1 MYIDEFTVFIIVKIP
16 ILKDLSKSMF
26 DIVNKIVIKNNERTN
41 INIDRKYLFIS
52 EISVF
57 ELIKDTLFEYIWF
70 GLVWDNKL
78 FNENLIK
85 LINLITLTPELVEKK
100 EPPMITSIKNKKYKL
115 FELLLNEIPIFDT
128 LLVTDTKR
136 FKKLPSLLK
145 KINVN
150 DKTTSK

>member
-1 MYIDEFTVFIIVKIP
+1 VYIDEFTVFIIVKIP

-26 DIVNKIVIKNNERTN
+26 DIVNKIVIKNNEKTN

-57 ELIKDTLFEYIWF
+57 EFIKDTLFEYIWF

-100 EPPMITSIKNKKYKL
+100 EPPMMTSIKNKKYKL
-115 FELLLNEIPIFDT
+115 FELLLNEIPIFET

-136 FKKLPSLLK
+136 FKKLESLLK
-145 KINVN
+145 KMNTN

>member
-26 DIVNKIVIKNNERTN
+26 DIVNKIVIKNNESTN

-145 KINVN
+145 KININ

>member
-26 DIVNKIVIKNNERTN
+26 DIVNKIVIKNNEKTN

-57 ELIKDTLFEYIWF
+57 EFIKDTLFEYIWF

-100 EPPMITSIKNKKYKL
+100 EPPMMTSIKNKKYKL
-115 FELLLNEIPIFDT
+115 FELLLNEIPIFET

-136 FKKLPSLLK
+136 FKKLESLLK
-145 KINVN
+145 KMNTN

>member
-1 MYIDEFTVFIIVKIP
+1 MYIDEVTVFIIVKIP

-26 DIVNKIVIKNNERTN
+26 DIVNKIVIKNNDRTN
-41 INIDRKYLFIS
+41 INIDKKYLFIS

-57 ELIKDTLFEYIWF
+57 EFIKDTLFEYIWF

-85 LINLITLTPELVEKK
+85 LINLITLIPELVEKK
-100 EPPMITSIKNKKYKL
+100 EPPMMTSIKNKKYKL

-136 FKKLPSLLK
+136 FKKLLSLLK
-145 KINVN
+145 KIKII
-150 DKTTSK
+150 DKTTNK